1 MLTRLMD
8 AASRTMPGATGRLA
22 AIAMLVPGRR
32 MRVRPE
38 QREVMDRARREVLQ
52 VGRHR
57 LRVYRWGSGER
68 SMLLVHGWQGRA
80 AQFAELVARFEGE
93 ATIVA
98 FDAPAHG
105 ESRGVRADIGMWIQ
119 AIRALDAR
127 FDFDVLVAHSFGG
140 LAALR
145 ARLAGLVRATVV
157 SISAP
162 PSTDAVMGA
171 YARQVGLTDAV
182 ASAVNAAL
190 ARRLGPVMA
199 SIAMGSRVRS
209 PDPVERARTGT
220 GNPGIFVVG
229 AGSGEPAQLTH
240 DLDAWPVF
248 TDNGATISFARDA
261 TSENADDESA
271 DPVELLDED
280 TYELWTVPASGGAE
294 TFVHEGDYET
304 LAVRQ
309 ADAPAAEPVV
319 VTVTRKGFRYTVRWT
334 GTASAWKVTLAVG
347 RKSVGAAFKGSVH
360 SATFVLRATG
370 KPVAHV
376 VAR

>member
-1 MLTRLMD
+1 LMD
-8 AASRTMPGATGRLA
+8 AASRTMPRATGRVA

-38 QREVMDRARREVLQ
+38 QREVMDRARREILQ

-57 LRVYRWGSGER
+57 LQVYRWGSGER

-105 ESRGVRADIGMWIQ
+105 ESRGISADIGMWIQ

-145 ARLAGLVRATVV
+145 AHLARLVRATVV

-162 PSTDAVMGA
+162 PSTDAVMRA

-199 SIAMGSRVRS
+199 SIAMGSPVRS
-209 PDPVERARTGT
+209 PDPVERVRTGAD
-220 GNPGIFVVG
+220 NPGIFVVHDRADRAVPVVAAHAIESWWPG
-229 AGSGEPAQLTH
+229 PATVMLTEGLGH
-240 DLDAWPVF
+240 NRILAAPEVLDAI
-248 TDNGATISFARDA
+248 ASFA
-261 TSENADDESA
+261 SA
-271 DPVELLDED
+271 VASDPL
-280 TYELWTVPASGGAE
+280 
-294 TFVHEGDYET
+294 
-304 LAVRQ
+304 
-309 ADAPAAEPVV
+309 PAA
-319 VTVTRKGFRYTVRWT
+319 
-334 GTASAWKVTLAVG
+334 
-347 RKSVGAAFKGSVH
+347 
-360 SATFVLRATG
+360 
-370 KPVAHV
+370 
-376 VAR
+376 